1 MTYFNLA
8 IAALL
13 TTCAAPAHALDCMG
27 TPDAYS
33 MLTDGG
39 FQPVFVGDAVNATL
53 QIWVHPTQ
61 GWVSI
66 IDTKD
71 GQSCLVGNGKDWQLR
86 GLGDPV

>member
-1 MTYFNLA
+1 MLKYTTL
-8 IAALL
+8 ALL
-13 TTCAAPAHALDCMG
+13 TTCAAPAYALDCMG

-33 MLTDGG
+33 MLADGG

-71 GQSCLVGNGKDWQLR
+71 GKSCLVGNGMDWQLR
-86 GLGDPV
+86 GVGDPV